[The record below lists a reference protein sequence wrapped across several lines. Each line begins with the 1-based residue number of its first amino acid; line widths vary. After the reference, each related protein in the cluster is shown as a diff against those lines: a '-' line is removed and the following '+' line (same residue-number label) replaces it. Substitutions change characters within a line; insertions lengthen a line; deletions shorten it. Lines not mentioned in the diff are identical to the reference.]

1 MLTSNPIRAIPLF
14 SKGSASHITAHCSQS
29 VNILRRPLV
38 TLRVLCSKTHLIW
51 KSCRIHPFFS
61 PEFKR
66 RFRGYFVVP
75 LSRQASYL
83 CFFFCLPAPENF
95 FSDVAYF
102 CLTSAH
108 RCASS
113 STLAPRTL
121 ASSFTDPNFAPWKQ
135 QHLIS
140 NQPCLSLSSFLV
152 FMHHHNLGS
161 YSCGCSFQRS
171 IGIIWNFWGPPIDS
185 HILLFDRPRGVLWK
199 FVFIYFLLCIV
210 FANKFFFYNVIG
222 HAVTIL
228 AFF

>member
-1 MLTSNPIRAIPLF
+1 MSSDDNLSSAHLAIKLALARVLALFRRVNTFKPSSKMLTSNPIRAIPLF

-38 TLRVLCSKTHLIW
+38 TLRVLCSQTHLIW
-51 KSCRIHPFFS
+51 KSCRIHPYFS
-61 PEFKR
+61 PEFQR

-113 STLAPRTL
+113 STLPPLTL
-121 ASSFTDPNFAPWKQ
+121 ASSFTDANFA
-135 QHLIS
+135 L
-140 NQPCLSLSSFLV
+140 
-152 FMHHHNLGS
+152 
-161 YSCGCSFQRS
+161 
-171 IGIIWNFWGPPIDS
+171 
-185 HILLFDRPRGVLWK
+185 
-199 FVFIYFLLCIV
+199 
-210 FANKFFFYNVIG
+210 
-222 HAVTIL
+222 
-228 AFF
+228 